1 MLFMLIAIAAAQV
14 TQAAPSASSIRGTF
28 SDVLVGGDGIA
39 VSELRPSTDRD
50 LPGLAAGDRVFK
62 VNLPQFRP
70 PGAPDGLLVAYVEG
84 ERGATLF
91 IDTNLDGRL
100 DEKEGRPYTAGADRT
115 DAREVRVDLVTGV
128 PRAPALPFR
137 CRIVASPRPWLHF
150 TAAFRAEGVAEI
162 GGQRTVV
169 RLPYNPSRNTVD
181 IRRGMIQIGDVS
193 TFLDNEQPV
202 LRVGERYVSFESAD
216 FAARTF
222 VLKEHPPEA
231 YRLIDYAP
239 GSRVPDFGFTDLNGV
254 SRKLSDFKGRHVLLD
269 FWGTW
274 CAPCVRDFPVLKALR
289 ERFRD
294 RGFEILGMDFE
305 HSRSAADVK
314 VFLEPHR
321 IDWPIAAPESVKD
334 LIQNRFRIHGY
345 PTLILLDPDGVVV
358 AVHGEARDM
367 ASVVEKAME
376 KRRP

>member
-1 MLFMLIAIAAAQV
+1 MFFVLIAIAAAQV
-14 TQAAPSASSIRGTF
+14 TQAAPSASPIRGTF
-28 SDVLVGGDGIA
+28 SDVLIGGDGIA
-39 VSELRPSTDRD
+39 VFELRPSPDRD
-50 LPGLAAGDRVFK
+50 LPRVGPGDRVFK
-62 VNLPQFRP
+62 ANLPQFRP
-70 PGAPDGLLVAYVEG
+70 PGAPNGLLVAYVEG

-100 DEKEGRPYTAGADRT
+100 AESEGRPYAAGADRA
-115 DAREVRVDLVTGV
+115 DAREIRVDLVTGV
-128 PRAPALPFR
+128 QGAPALPFR
-137 CRIVASPRPWLHF
+137 CRVVASPHPWIHF

-169 RLPYNPSRNTVD
+169 RVPYNPSRNTVD

-193 TFLDNEQPV
+193 TFLDNEQPIF
-202 LRVGERYVSFESAD
+202 RVRDRYVSLDSAD

-239 GSRVPDFGFTDLNGV
+239 GSRVPDFEFTDLNGL
-254 SRKLSDFKGRHVLLD
+254 SRKLSDFKGRYVLLD

-289 ERFRD
+289 DRFRD

-305 HSRSAADVK
+305 HSRPAAGVK
-314 VFLEPHR
+314 VFLEGKGV
-321 IDWPIAAPESVKD
+321 DWPIAAPESVKD

-345 PTLILLDPDGVVV
+345 PTLVLLDPDGVVV
-358 AVHGEARDM
+358 AVHGEAREM
-367 ASVVEKAME
+367 VSVVEKAME

>member
-1 MLFMLIAIAAAQV
+1 MLLVLIAIAAAQV
-14 TQAAPSASSIRGTF
+14 AQAATSALPIRGTF

-39 VSELRPSTDRD
+39 VFELRRSADRD
-50 LPGLAAGDRVFK
+50 LPGLVSGDRVFK
-62 VNLPQFRP
+62 ANLPQFRP
-70 PGAPDGLLVAYVEG
+70 PGAPNGLLVAYVEG
-84 ERGATLF
+84 DRGATLF

-100 DEKEGRPYTAGADRT
+100 EQSEGRPYTAGADR
-115 DAREVRVDLVTGV
+115 AAAPEIHVDLVTGMQG
-128 PRAPALPFR
+128 APALPFR
-137 CRIVASPRPWLHF
+137 CRVVASPHPWIHF

-202 LRVGERYVSFESAD
+202 LRVRDRYVSFESAD

-222 VLKEHPPEA
+222 VLKEHPAEA
-231 YRLIDYAP
+231 YRLIDYTP
-239 GSRVPDFGFTDLNGV
+239 GSRVPDFSFTDLNGV
-254 SRKLSDFKGRHVLLD
+254 ARKLSDFKGRYVLLD

-289 ERFRD
+289 DRFRD

-305 HSRSAADVK
+305 HSRPAAGVK
-314 VFLEPHR
+314 AFIEGKGV
-321 IDWPIAAPESVKD
+321 DWPIAAPESVKD
-334 LIQNRFRIHGY
+334 LIQHRFRIHGY
-345 PTLILLDPDGVVV
+345 PTLVLLDPDGVVV

-367 ASVVEKAME
+367 ARVVERLME
-376 KRRP
+376 QR